1 MGTNGVKVVRAASS
15 GACFGVQR
23 ALDMTLE
30 ASESGKD
37 VCTLGPLIHN
47 PKVVEELKT
56 RGIRAAASVSDVDT
70 GAVVI
75 RSHGVVPEVID
86 ELEQKKKTIIDAT
99 CPHVMRAQ
107 KAAARLAK
115 AGFVVV
121 VVGEAGH
128 PEVEGISAHARA
140 AGGECFVAETP
151 EELPESLEGPVGIVV
166 QTTQPRAKLERIVES
181 LESRGFEPKVCDT
194 ICSATV
200 HRQEAA
206 STLASEVD
214 AMVVIGG
221 RNSSNTTRLYEICR
235 EVCPRAY
242 HVEGSDEIDPSWFD
256 PGFVVGV
263 SAGASTPESQIEE
276 VVALLESLRFD

>member
-1 MGTNGVKVVRAASS
+1 MASLKVVRAASS

-30 ASESGKD
+30 ARDSGLE

-47 PKVVEELKT
+47 PLVVEELKA
-56 RGIRAAASVSDVDT
+56 RGIGVADGIGEVST
-70 GAVVI
+70 ECVVI

-86 ELEQKKKTIIDAT
+86 QLEQAGKRIIDAT

-107 KAAARLAK
+107 KAAARLARD
-115 AGFVVV
+115 GYLVI

-140 AGGECFVAETP
+140 VGGTCIVAGGP
-151 EELPESLEGPVGIVV
+151 EELPCDLSDPLGLVV
-166 QTTQPRAKLERIVES
+166 QTTQPAAKLEAVVS
-181 LESRGFEPKVCDT
+181 ALVDRGLSPKVCDT
-194 ICSATV
+194 VCSATV

-206 STLASEVD
+206 SALAAEAD
-214 AMVVIGG
+214 AMIVIGG
-221 RNSSNTTRLYEICR
+221 RNSSNTTRLFEICR
-235 EVCPRAY
+235 DVCARAY
-242 HVEGSDEIDPSWFD
+242 HVERAEELDPSWFE

-263 SAGASTPESQIEE
+263 SAGASTPESQIED
-276 VVALLESLRFD
+276 VVRRLESFDL